1 MNKKIAEMP
10 ETEMLETL
18 ANYER
23 EGNFGTLDVQNEIEM
38 PTELLVDLAVALD
51 FVEQAEVA
59 SKGDYA
65 WLAKNIETEFARRAG
80 QIPLI

>member
-1 MNKKIAEMP
+1 MNKKIAEMSDA
-10 ETEMLETL
+10 EIMAVLED
-18 ANYER
+18 YDKQ
-23 EGNFGTLDVQNEIEM
+23 GISGVLDVQNELEM

-51 FVEQAEVA
+51 FVEEAGVA
-59 SKGDYA
+59 SKGDYD

>member
-23 EGNFGTLDVQNEIEM
+23 EGNFGTLDVQNELEM

-51 FVEQAEVA
+51 FVEEAGVA

-65 WLAKNIETEFARRAG
+65 WLTKNIETEFARRAG